1 MPARVATPGVSRY
14 DIPHVD
20 LYDSARRHGV
30 DDVDIR
36 HAVEHALVAAEDDE
50 GKVLY
55 LGPDR
60 AGNMLEVVT
69 VTRTDDTE
77 VAIHAMRMRRMY
89 EPLLRDTGDTND

>member
-1 MPARVATPGVSRY
+1 M
-14 DIPHVD
+14 D
-20 LYDSARRHGV
+20 LYDSARKHGV
-30 DDVDIR
+30 GDADIR

-89 EPLLRDTGDTND
+89 EPLLRDTGDAND

>member
-1 MPARVATPGVSRY
+1 
-14 DIPHVD
+14 VD
-20 LYDSARRHGV
+20 LYDSARKHGV
-30 DDVDIR
+30 DDADIR
-36 HAVEHALVAAEDDE
+36 HAVEHALVAAEDDD

-77 VAIHAMRMRRMY
+77 VAIHAMRMRRSY
-89 EPLLRDTGDTND
+89 EPLLRDTGDAND